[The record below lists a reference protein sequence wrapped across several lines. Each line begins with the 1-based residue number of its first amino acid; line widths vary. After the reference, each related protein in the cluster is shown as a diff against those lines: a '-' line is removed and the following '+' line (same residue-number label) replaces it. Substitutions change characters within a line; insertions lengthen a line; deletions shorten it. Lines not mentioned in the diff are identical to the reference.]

1 MMPLQTGHP
10 GELQAPGGLRN
21 GRGAEV
27 TIGKKNATGLALTVS
42 WRGSVTG
49 REKSGTGT
57 GRGGTEVTE
66 RGDGR
71 AALTGIRT
79 GGSAEEAAAT
89 AGTGRPSDGTRT
101 ERAGTTAADGRRGST
116 IKIEALTERG
126 LERRRAGERLTTEGI
141 KTTGR
146 GTGRRG
152 RPSGR
157 AGVEAGKGGTRVAE
171 TRRAGRAEME
181 SGRGT
186 GSSAL
191 TNGAA
196 AKIGVTI
203 SGSRATT
210 TAGIVNARE
219 AGASTKC
226 LQKYF

>member
-1 MMPLQTGHP
+1 MTG
-10 GELQAPGGLRN
+10 
-21 GRGAEV
+21 
-27 TIGKKNATGLALTVS
+27 S
-42 WRGSVTG
+42 WRGSGTG

-57 GRGGTEVTE
+57 GRGGTEGTE
-66 RGDGR
+66 GTGRGDGH
-71 AALTGIRT
+71 AAQTGIKT
-79 GGSAEEAAAT
+79 GGSAEEVSAA
-89 AGTGRPSDGTRT
+89 AGTGRAN
-101 ERAGTTAADGRRGST
+101 AGTKTETAGTSAADGRRGIT

-152 RPSGR
+152 RRRGR

-171 TRRAGRAEME
+171 RRRAGRAEME

-186 GSSAL
+186 ESSAL

-196 AKIGVTI
+196 AKRGATI
-203 SGSRATT
+203 SASRATT
-210 TAGIVNARE
+210 TAGTVNAGE
-219 AGASTKC
+219 AGAPSKRR